1 MNIVVYLGSSSGN
14 NEHFK
19 EAAKKLGTWIGE
31 NGNTLVYGGA
41 NAGLMGAVANATLE
55 AGGKV
60 IGVLPDIAAIQNR
73 KHKGLTEYIE
83 TSSMAERK
91 ARMIELADAFV
102 ALPGGIGTI
111 DEITDV
117 LSLSSLDVVTC
128 PIVLYNT
135 DGYYEPFRTLIR
147 NIIENGLGRKE
158 YFERALFSDD
168 MNEIAEFL
176 SSRGKK

>member
-19 EAAKKLGTWIGE
+19 ESARALGKWIGE
-31 NGNTLVYGGA
+31 SGNTLVYGGA
-41 NAGLMGAVANATLE
+41 NAGLMGEVANATLE

-60 IGVLPDIAAIQNR
+60 IGVLPDITAIQNR
-73 KHKGLTEYIE
+73 KHQGLTQYIE
-83 TSSMAERK
+83 TATMAERK
-91 ARMIELADAFV
+91 AKMIELADAFV

-128 PIVLYNT
+128 PIVLFNT
-135 DGYYEPFRTLIR
+135 DGYYEPFRALIR

-158 YFERALFSDD
+158 YFDRALFSDD
-168 MNEIAEFL
+168 MNEIAEFIMCP
-176 SSRGKK
+176 